1 MLMLDQLRYLG
12 SQLLKRAAILSSLL
26 FLIFANIAFAQDDKP
41 LGDLAREA
49 RAAKSSSPKS
59 AKVVTNDDVSGSRNQ
74 IGAGKLSSDK
84 QALCDELHQRK
95 DPTAEQACALLSID
109 MGSEYEGLTARAID
123 LGKGLCG
130 ASGGAGLPVSPPKD
144 PALAAQARELGAF
157 EARFMEMM
165 KAQMKTSSD
174 AEGAVN
180 TVRQEEYHDL
190 AAEVPDWRH
199 AAVLE
204 ANAQEKQRSREVHDR
219 YKSRIREKEDAVQQ
233 IKLRSIR
240 FLLDFGRMEHVCDH
254 R

>member
-1 MLMLDQLRYLG
+1 MLTLDQPLPWEPT
-12 SQLLKRAAILSSLL
+12 LKRAAILPSLL
-26 FLIFANIAFAQDDKP
+26 FLIFANIAFSQDDKP
-41 LGDLAREA
+41 LGDVAREA

-59 AKVVTNDDVSGSRNQ
+59 AKVVTNDDVPGS
-74 IGAGKLSSDK
+74 GKLSPDK

-95 DPTAEQACALLSID
+95 DPAAEQGCALLSID
-109 MGSEYEGLTARAID
+109 MGSEYERLTARAID

-190 AAEVPDWRH
+190 AAEVPDWRN

-204 ANAQEKQRSREVHDR
+204 ANAQEKQRSHEVHDR